1 MDSTDLA
8 VGRSL
13 VEQVVGVHL
22 DILGGKILWDE
33 VIAPRL
39 PGVVNG
45 VMLNVLGN
53 VLSGGGPFEQA
64 GFDEPLCHFV
74 NADGARSTTD
84 SLEVVVGQFPDG
96 EGGIKHQTSDA
107 VTASNVVNAA
117 LHLPARKLCSDA
129 LGDGLGIV
137 VIAVFNHDDTDALGV
152 VFRAGPDALGVI
164 LAHNHDERGPVE
176 TAKVREGTR
185 RVAGASADETLTAVV
200 VHALDGRNRLHVL
213 ETPRGTKATFLGP
226 VAVVGHPEV
235 GEAHRFAQC
244 FSTVG
249 HGAGDVVVGLRNGHP
264 REVLPDTLGVLLE
277 RKGFAVDGSKEGV
290 VRVVE
295 RVGVLNEIARL
306 QALELILHCYTVQV
320 GYTPPSWSRCIT
332 LGQ

>member
-1 MDSTDLA
+1 MDGPDLA
-8 VGRSL
+8 VGRPF

-22 DILGGKILWDE
+22 DLLGGKILWDE
-33 VIAPRL
+33 VVAPRL
-39 PGVVNG
+39 PSVVNG

-53 VLSGGGPFEQA
+53 VLTGCRPFKQT
-64 GFDEPLCHFV
+64 GFDQPLRHFV
-74 NADGARSTTD
+74 NANGTRSATD
-84 SLEVVVGQFPDG
+84 SLEVVVWQFPDG
-96 EGGIKHQTSDA
+96 EGGIEHQTTDA
-107 VTASNVVNAA
+107 VTASDVVNAA
-117 LHLPARKLCSDA
+117 FHLPARKLCSDA
-129 LGDGLGIV
+129 LGDGLGVV
-137 VIAVFNHDDTDALGV
+137 VIAVLNHDNTDALCI
-152 VFRAGPDALGVI
+152 VFGTRPDAMTVV
-164 LAHNHDERGPVE
+164 LAHDDDERGTVE
-176 TAKVREGTR
+176 TAKVGEGTR
-185 RVAGASADETLTAVV
+185 RVAGAGTDKALAAVV
-200 VHALDGRNRLHVL
+200 VHALDGRNRFHVL
-213 ETPRGTKATFLGP
+213 ETPRGAEAAPLRP

-235 GEAHRFAQC
+235 GETHRFAQC

-264 REVLPDTLGVLLE
+264 REVLPDALGVLLE

-295 RVGVLNEIARL
+295 RVGVLDEIARL